1 MHHYKLIIFDW
12 DGTVMDSVGRIV
24 SSMRSA
30 AKDVSLP
37 IPSDEHVKS
46 IIGLSLPEATKILF
60 PTSDDNQAELL
71 RLSYKH
77 HYIEIDDTPTP
88 LFTYAEQLFADLLA
102 QDKYLAVA
110 TGKGRDGLERI
121 FKETNTKHYFHAS
134 RCAKECQSKP
144 HPDMLEQILSELNI
158 HPNDAVMVGDTI
170 HDMSMAKNANVDRIG
185 VSYGVHDHQA
195 LNKFQPKAIVNSL
208 NELANLLIK

>member
-1 MHHYKLIIFDW
+1 MHHYKLVIFDW

-30 AKDVSLP
+30 AQDVLLP
-37 IPSDEHVKS
+37 VPTAEQVKN
-46 IIGLSLPEATKILF
+46 IIGLSLPEATKLLF
-60 PTSDDNQAELL
+60 PTSDNDQAEAL

-77 HYIEIDDTPTP
+77 HYIEVDETPTP
-88 LFTYAEQLFADLLA
+88 LFTHAEQLFTGLLA

-121 FKETNTKHYFHAS
+121 FKATNTKHYFHTS
-134 RCAKECQSKP
+134 RCAKECMSKP
-144 HPDMLEQILSELNI
+144 HPDMLEQILAELNI
-158 HPNDAVMVGDTI
+158 HHSEAVMIGDTV

-185 VSYGVHDHQA
+185 VSYGVHDHKA
-195 LNKFQPKAIVNSL
+195 LNEYQPKAIVDSL
-208 NELANLLIK
+208 NELANILIK